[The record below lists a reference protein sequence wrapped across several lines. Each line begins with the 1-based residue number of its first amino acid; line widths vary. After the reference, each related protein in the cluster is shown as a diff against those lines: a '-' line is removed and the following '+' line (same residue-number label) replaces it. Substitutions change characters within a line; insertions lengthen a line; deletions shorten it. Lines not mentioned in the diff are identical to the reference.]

1 MDSSNKR
8 KEMDENELLE
18 PPRGRRLSDR
28 HSTGPTKSY
37 NVHDYYRGMDFNKK
51 ARVTPKNPPSQ
62 PQKKAA
68 TCTSE
73 NYCPYPDPQPA
84 GLAPSSLPS
93 QGPKLLWDTCLE
105 CVGILPKHP
114 KANKC
119 KIHED
124 GQKCHYCE
132 RNFKMCLKIP
142 RNLIPR
148 VSNIQRLAESL
159 GSLGTAARASKRRD
173 ILRKALAK
181 EHTIFS
187 EELKKHFER
196 IGMQLYPHEH
206 GAAVSSGNEITLTP
220 TPASTTSPWWV
231 TPATYNEGA
240 TVIMDSDA
248 TVVNEPTPTIGTDT
262 GVHQAGSATANTAG
276 LIPPTPND
284 IRWSTENSIESNHA
298 PNTNIATLN
307 LPPELFAVLGSI
319 DNKLSQLINTWEAE
333 RRGADASVSNTGEAR
348 GQRKA
353 THEVYWE

>member
-132 RNFKMCLKIP
+132 RNFKMCLK
-142 RNLIPR
+142 
-148 VSNIQRLAESL
+148 VRLKIN
-159 GSLGTAARASKRRD
+159 GSQGLA
-173 ILRKALAK
+173 LRSSFFCLLS
-181 EHTIFS
+181 FS
-187 EELKKHFER
+187 RPWLPTCQSSFE
-196 IGMQLYPHEH
+196 
-206 GAAVSSGNEITLTP
+206 T
-220 TPASTTSPWWV
+220 
-231 TPATYNEGA
+231 
-240 TVIMDSDA
+240 
-248 TVVNEPTPTIGTDT
+248 
-262 GVHQAGSATANTAG
+262 
-276 LIPPTPND
+276 
-284 IRWSTENSIESNHA
+284 
-298 PNTNIATLN
+298 
-307 LPPELFAVLGSI
+307 
-319 DNKLSQLINTWEAE
+319 K
-333 RRGADASVSNTGEAR
+333 
-348 GQRKA
+348 
-353 THEVYWE
+353 